1 MRLKELF
8 ATVLEEPIEK
18 ITDQTS
24 PRTLRK
30 WDSLAHVNLI
40 SSIEQHYQ
48 VRFSMAEITAIRSLA
63 QAREMLC
70 RKGVNA

>member
-1 MRLKELF
+1 MHLKELF
-8 ATVLEEPIEK
+8 ATVLEVPIEK

-40 SSIEQHYQ
+40 TSIERHYQ
-48 VRFSMAEITAIRSLA
+48 VEFSMAEITAIRSLA